1 MGFVTTKTL
10 VCDRCGYSVPAT
22 DKMLSSLDFKHD
34 YPGWTQVGRDRALCP
49 DCAPGYDLLLSR
61 HKVELEDY
69 IQGDS
74 K

>member
-1 MGFVTTKTL
+1 ML
-10 VCDRCGYSVPAT
+10 M

-49 DCAPGYDLLLSR
+49 DCAPGYDLLLSW